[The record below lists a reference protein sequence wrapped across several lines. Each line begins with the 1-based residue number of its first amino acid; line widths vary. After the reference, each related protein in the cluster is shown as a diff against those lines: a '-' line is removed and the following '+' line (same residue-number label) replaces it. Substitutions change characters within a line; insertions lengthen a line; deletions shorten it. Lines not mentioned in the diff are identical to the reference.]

1 MSKGAYALT
10 TPIYYV
16 NAAPH
21 LGTAYTTIAAD
32 AVARYERMNGY
43 DVSFVTGMDEHGQKV
58 ADTAA
63 AHDMEPQEWCG
74 SMEPAFRD
82 AWDMLDITYTDF
94 VRTTE
99 PRHAETVRKFWNDLY
114 EKGFLYK
121 GAYEGW
127 YCVHE
132 ETYYAES
139 DLEKNEEG
147 EYVCPDCK
155 RPVQKT
161 SGEEN
166 WFFKLSEF
174 QQPLLDFYEAH
185 PDFIQPETR
194 KNEVISFVKGGLKDL
209 SISRSTF
216 DWGVPF
222 PFDDKHVAYVWVDA
236 LINYLSAVGYGAEGD
251 EAADSLAFRWP
262 AQVHVVGKDIIRF
275 HCVIWPA
282 LLMAAGLPLP
292 ERVFVH
298 GFLTVRNEE
307 TGKAEKMSK
316 SRGNAIAPEEVID
329 LLGVEAYRYYFM
341 SDVAHGTDA
350 PISWGRMRQVYN
362 ADLANSW
369 GNLVSRTLNM
379 SMKYFDGC
387 SPARPAD
394 LGGTS
399 PVRDA
404 CEGVFDRYAQAM
416 EAMDYGTAA
425 SEVLAIVSAANH
437 YIEDT
442 APWALAKDPEKA
454 GELASVI
461 WNLLE
466 VIRIAS
472 ELYDPFMPK
481 ISAEVRRR
489 LALDPEPS
497 RDLRDACE
505 WGGLAGGQPVEKGEP
520 LFPRLVD

>member
-1 MSKGAYALT
+1 M
-10 TPIYYV
+10 
-16 NAAPH
+16 
-21 LGTAYTTIAAD
+21 
-32 AVARYERMNGY
+32 
-43 DVSFVTGMDEHGQKV
+43 
-58 ADTAA
+58 
-63 AHDMEPQEWCG
+63 
-74 SMEPAFRD
+74 
-82 AWDMLDITYTDF
+82 
-94 VRTTE
+94 
-99 PRHAETVRKFWNDLY
+99 
-114 EKGFLYK
+114 
-121 GAYEGW
+121 
-127 YCVHE
+127 
-132 ETYYAES
+132 
-139 DLEKNEEG
+139 
-147 EYVCPDCK
+147 
-155 RPVQKT
+155 
-161 SGEEN
+161 
-166 WFFKLSEF
+166 
-174 QQPLLDFYEAH
+174 
-185 PDFIQPETR
+185 
-194 KNEVISFVKGGLKDL
+194 
-209 SISRSTF
+209 
-216 DWGVPF
+216 PF

-275 HCVIWPA
+275 RCVIWPA

-387 SPARPAD
+387 SPVRPAD
-394 LGGTS
+394 LGGAS

-497 RDLRDACE
+497 RDLRNACE
-505 WGGLAGGQPVEKGEP
+505 WGGLVGGQPVEKGEP